1 MKKLVINLDRRADRK
16 INFLDKNSHI
26 GDVSWIQAIDGK
38 ELTHQS
44 LKQFNMSTKS
54 GWRDPFFNR
63 TINHGEVGCFLSHR
77 EAWLSCIKLGEP
89 VLVLEDDAVFLDGYD
104 EEYVEDL
111 TNSYG
116 IIFLG
121 HIEQTPDLAK
131 SIDSKLVVPNHP
143 YNAHAYVITP
153 ETAKVLSDAKFMHD
167 IIPTDD
173 YLCSRLVD
181 LNAVALK
188 TDVVKQEC
196 RTVLHTD
203 IEKEEDSGWFVDFKT
218 HPVTIGTDRKKCI
231 PLNDSAALH
240 SVYPKNLGTNV
251 EWKGTD
257 MSGAGGGHKVTIFRE
272 YLNTLPDSDVV
283 LFTDAYD
290 VIYNADIQEITR
302 RYLGFKKKVVFSAEQ
317 YIWPD
322 KSLADKF
329 PQCDTKYKY
338 LNSGTFI
345 GRVDEL
351 KRIVADSEIAEYED
365 DQLFYQKAF
374 LSGKYDIALDS
385 ECYIFQTH
393 DTDTYFEYDQKKV
406 FNPITNAYSCIYHG
420 NGGNEAKTHF
430 DGMVRSVKQVT
441 PMLYLPA
448 FKHVDIID
456 TDMLVCDFMTQTQ
469 CEDLIDVA
477 DRNGAWEP
485 LPGDKFPAQEI
496 RMKELGMFQTLERHW
511 EKNLYPIIE
520 QYWRPMQMYGLRD
533 AFVMRYA
540 MDTQTS
546 LSHHTDASLVT
557 GSVKLNDD
565 YEGADLLFH
574 RQNISNK
581 DIAVGR
587 CILFPGMVTH
597 GHECMELQK
606 GVKYSLTMWTSRY
619 QGDMN

>member
-38 ELTHQS
+38 EVTRQTLNGV
-44 LKQFNMSTKS
+44 NMSTKS

-77 EAWLSCIKLGEP
+77 EAWIECINLDEP

-104 EEYVEDL
+104 EEYAESL
-111 TNSYG
+111 IKQYG
-116 IIFLG
+116 IVFLG
-121 HIEQTPDLAK
+121 HIEQKPELAK
-131 SIDSKLVVPNHP
+131 SIDSKLVVPNYP
-143 YNAHAYVITP
+143 YNTHAYLITP
-153 ETAKVLSDAKFMHD
+153 ETAKVLSEAEHSQN
-167 IIPTDD
+167 IIPADD
-173 YLCSRLVD
+173 YICSRLSE
-181 LNAVALK
+181 LNAAALK
-188 TDVVKQEC
+188 EDVVRQEC

-203 IEKEEDSGWFVDFKT
+203 IEAERDSDWFLDFKT
-218 HPVTIGTDRKKCI
+218 HPVTVGTDRKKCV

-257 MSGAGGGHKVTIFRE
+257 MSGAGGGHKVSLLRE
-272 YLNTLPDSDVV
+272 YLDTLPEHDVV

-290 VIYNADIQEITR
+290 VIYNTGIEEITR

-351 KRIVADSEIAEYED
+351 KKILADAEIAEYED

-374 LSGKYDIALDS
+374 LSGKYDIALDN

-393 DTDTYFEYDQKKV
+393 DTDTYFSFDQKKV

-420 NGGNEAKTHF
+420 NGGGEAKTHF
-430 DGMVRSVKQVT
+430 DAMTKSVKQVT
-441 PMLYLPA
+441 PMLYLPSY
-448 FKHVDIID
+448 KGVDIIEK
-456 TDMLVCDFMTQTQ
+456 DMLVCDFMTQTQ
-469 CEDLIDVA
+469 CEDLIAAA

-496 RMKELGMFQTLERHW
+496 RMKELGMFETLERNW
-511 EKNLYPIIE
+511 EKNLYPIIQ
-520 QYWRPMQMYGLRD
+520 QYWTPMEMYGLRD

-546 LSHHTDASLVT
+546 LSHHCDASMVT

-565 YEGADLLFH
+565 YDGADLIYH
-574 RQNISNK
+574 RQGVSNK
-581 DIAVGR
+581 DIPVGR

-597 GHECMELQK
+597 GHECMELQR
-606 GVKYSLTMWTSRY
+606 GVKYSLTMWSSRY
-619 QGDMN
+619 KGDVV